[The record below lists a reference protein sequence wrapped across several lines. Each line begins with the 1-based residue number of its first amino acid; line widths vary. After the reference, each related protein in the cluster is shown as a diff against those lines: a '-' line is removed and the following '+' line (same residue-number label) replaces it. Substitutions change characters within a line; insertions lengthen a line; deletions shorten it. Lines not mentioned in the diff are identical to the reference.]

1 METSE
6 AVRNYVEHKLA
17 PKLTQLITKPIEVNV
32 TISVHRHFQEIQC
45 SVLAGDGFSIQVES
59 KSPDLYASVDLLAD
73 KLERQLKRR
82 KEVLKNHK
90 RTRDY
95 PHLVPALAGS
105 GNAPFYIADEWQNV
119 AVDAEDIIKYEQI
132 RRRRA

>member
-6 AVRNYVEHKLA
+6 AVRNYVEHKLS
-17 PKLTQLITKPIEVNV
+17 PKLAQLITKPIEVSV
-32 TISVHRHFQEIQC
+32 TISVYRHFQEIQC
-45 SVLAGDGFSIQVES
+45 SVMAGDGFSIQVEA

-90 RTRDY
+90 RPRDY
-95 PHLVPALAGS
+95 PHLVPALGAA
-105 GNAPFYIADEWQNV
+105 NAPFYVADEWQNV